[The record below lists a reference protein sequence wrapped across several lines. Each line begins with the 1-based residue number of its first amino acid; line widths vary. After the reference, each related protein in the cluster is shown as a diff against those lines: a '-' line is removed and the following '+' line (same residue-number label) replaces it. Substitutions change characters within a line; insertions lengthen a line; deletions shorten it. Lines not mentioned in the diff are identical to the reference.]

1 MLGNDD
7 NSNIE
12 INVNK
17 GGNVTSKG
25 TVSIDISEYK
35 ALLKAKFDLEM
46 VKDVLLNSAKTDW
59 SGKYLAWSDVTTS
72 VVFRYI
78 LGDAYDKKLEELNNK
93 EDGE

>member
-7 NSNIE
+7 NSSIE

-17 GGNVTSKG
+17 GGNGTSKG

-46 VKDVLLNSAKTDW
+46 VKDVLLSRADTGW
-59 SGKYLAWSDVTTS
+59 SGKYLTWSDETTS
-72 VVFRYI
+72 AVLRHI
-78 LGDAYDKKLEELNNK
+78 MGDAYDKKLKELTNK